1 MVRMQDFYLMVCAD
15 QRFDTRREIIEDWD
29 KNETQLTIGQCS
41 LFAFMWTNGIKS
53 CIYLCSSTI
62 KMARYKNYAAF
73 LLLAKGVRFFL
84 K

>member
-1 MVRMQDFYLMVCAD
+1 MVRMQDFHRMVWAD

-53 CIYLCSSTI
+53 CIPS
-62 KMARYKNYAAF
+62 MF
-73 LLLAKGVRFFL
+73 
-84 K
+84 